1 MSKGFKLLR
10 LEYLFSVLIPCF
22 LAIYMGKAQS
32 STDNYELGEHI
43 WLLAGFA
50 FYAIT
55 GNTLNDAIDMRDPRE
70 KETLERVAGFHRKE
84 ILVISIASFT
94 LGTACFLNSIIITPI
109 LAVYLVLIIILV
121 VFYVKYKSLVIIN
134 QIILGV
140 SHIFLPWF
148 MVKINAGDTFMNFLP
163 ALPLDEWLILGTI
176 ASVAYTGQML
186 HEMIDGDSLAQLSPK
201 KSQIVIW
208 TASLISLAIAIISFL
223 FTRFLIFLP
232 IVFFPIGIMYIFRKP
247 RSNLLGQTSLKDTG
261 IILGN
266 IMFAYIIILTIA

>member
-22 LAIYMGKAQS
+22 LAIYMN
-32 STDNYELGEHI
+32 NYELSANI
-43 WLLAGFA
+43 WILAGFG

-55 GNTLNDAIDMRDPRE
+55 GNTLNDAIDMKDLEKE

-84 ILVISIASFT
+84 ILIIAIASFI
-94 LGTACFLNSIIITPI
+94 LGTACFLNDILINPI
-109 LAVYLVLIIILV
+109 LAVYLVIIIALV
-121 VFYVKYKSLVIIN
+121 VFYCMFKSLVIIN
-134 QIILGV
+134 QIILGI

-148 MVKINAGDTFMNFLP
+148 MVKINAGDVVMNFLP
-163 ALPLDEWLILGTI
+163 DLTLAEWLILSSI
-176 ASVAYTGQML
+176 ASVAFTGQML

-201 KSQIVIW
+201 TSQLVIW
-208 TASLISLAIAIISFL
+208 VASIISLVITIISFI

-232 IVFFPIGIMYIFRKP
+232 IVLFPLGIMYIFRKP
-247 RSNLLGQTSLKDTG
+247 RSNMLGKTSLKDTG

-266 IMFAYIIILTIA
+266 LMFAYIIILILAS

>member
-32 STDNYELGEHI
+32 STDNYELSAHI
-43 WLLAGFA
+43 WIIAGFA

-55 GNTLNDAIDMRDPRE
+55 GNTLNDAKDMKDPRE

-84 ILVISIASFT
+84 ILVLSIASFI
-94 LGTACFLNSIIITPI
+94 LGTACFLNNIITNPI
-109 LAVYLVLIIILV
+109 LAVYLVIIIVSV
-121 VFYVKYKSLVIIN
+121 VFYVMYKSLVIIN

-148 MVKINAGDTFMNFLP
+148 MIKINAGDTFMNFLP
-163 ALPLDEWLILGTI
+163 ILSLSEWLILGTI
-176 ASVAYTGQML
+176 ASAAFTGQML

-201 KSQIVIW
+201 NSQLVIW
-208 TASLISLAIAIISFL
+208 ISSIISLVIAITSFI
-223 FTRFLIFLP
+223 FTRLLIFLP

-266 IMFAYIIILTIA
+266 LMFAYIIILTIV

>member
-10 LEYLFSVLIPCF
+10 LEYLFSVLMPCF
-22 LAIYMGKAQS
+22 LAIYMN
-32 STDNYELGEHI
+32 NYELGEHI

-55 GNTLNDAIDMRDPRE
+55 GNTLNDAIDMKDPRE

-84 ILVISIASFT
+84 ILVLSIASFM
-94 LGTACFLNSIIITPI
+94 LGTASFLNNIIINPI
-109 LAVYLVLIIILV
+109 LAVYLVIIIVLV

-148 MVKINAGDTFMNFLP
+148 MIKINAGDTFMSFLP
-163 ALPLDEWLILGTI
+163 DLSLAEWLILGTI
-176 ASVAYTGQML
+176 ASVAFTGQML

-201 KSQIVIW
+201 KSQLVIW
-208 TASLISLAIAIISFL
+208 IASLISLAIAIISFL
-223 FTRFLIFLP
+223 FTRLLIFLP
-232 IVFFPIGIMYIFRKP
+232 IVLFPIGIMYIFRKP

-266 IMFAYIIILTIA
+266 LMFAYVIILTITL